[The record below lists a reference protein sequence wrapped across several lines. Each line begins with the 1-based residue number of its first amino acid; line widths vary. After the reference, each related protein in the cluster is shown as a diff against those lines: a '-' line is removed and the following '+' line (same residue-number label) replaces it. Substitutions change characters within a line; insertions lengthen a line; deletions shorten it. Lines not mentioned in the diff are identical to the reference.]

1 MLNLALDDNNNIYL
15 VGGQLAT
22 VTNGDQV
29 AQAVKCRL
37 QTFKGTFFFNQDYGV
52 PYLEI
57 LQDDSKI
64 EAFNISIKRFVDTTD
79 GVTKISTQSNF
90 DREQRVYTMK
100 ISVTTEYSQDGD
112 FVIQQGYNL

>member
-1 MLNLALDDNNNIYL
+1 MLNLALNDDNDIYL

-22 VTNGDQV
+22 VTEGDQV
-29 AQAVKCRL
+29 AQSVQCRL
-37 QTFKGTFFFNQDYGV
+37 RTFTGSFFYDQNYGV

-57 LQDDSKI
+57 LQDDSKL

-79 GVTKISTQSNF
+79 GVTKISAQSDF

-100 ISVTTEYSQDGD
+100 ISVTTEYAPDGD
-112 FVIQQGYNL
+112 FVVQQGYNL